1 MITFV
6 TTPADQPTTEKTVSI
21 KPSPASFHTEHHLPF
36 DVVCEAVRLWAEKHR
51 ATLGLEP
58 HELAL
63 VSLRFTGVDT
73 DTMSAIVSVPRS
85 VKP

>member
-1 MITFV
+1 MITLV
-6 TTPADQPTTEKTVSI
+6 TTPANPPTTEKTMPI

-51 ATLGLEP
+51 TTLGLEP

-63 VSLRFTGVDT
+63 VSLRFTGVDA
-73 DTMSAIVSVPRS
+73 DNMSAIVSVPRS